1 MKKGFVL
8 QSLICLLAVSCSV
21 HEMETTAPVPAE
33 DDVFY
38 ASLESYSAPDTKVY
52 VDVNTVS
59 DGKFLTFWDAE
70 DKISIFNWNT
80 QNKQYEFM
88 GETGDNSGYF
98 KKISEG
104 TGTGSSANYVCA
116 VYPYQESTLL
126 DDSGVLNLTLP
137 EEQTYREASFG
148 PGANTMVSTT
158 NGENNLLRFQN
169 VGGYLVFKFYGGSSD
184 NPVSISSIKLEG
196 RNGELLSGEAT
207 MTPIIGE
214 DPAITM
220 AQTAGTS
227 ITLTS
232 SKAVK
237 LGKNA
242 NKATLFW
249 MVVPPTEF
257 TQGFKV
263 TVTDKDGKIFIK
275 ETDQP
280 LTIERNRV
288 STMAAVEVKPADPL
302 DPNKVI
308 YYTTSDK
315 STIIPAEGADFGANI
330 VSNEYIDLKGV
341 MVFDGDVTQI
351 GSHAFEHCD
360 KLTGITIPESVEI
373 IGNNAFNDCEN
384 LVGITIPDGITKIN
398 DYAFAACGSFTSIV
412 IPEGVKSI
420 GTAAFDGCYNLTDIE
435 LPSSLEFIGVGAFG
449 GCFKITNIVIP
460 QQVTVIAPNAFE
472 GCTALTSIIIPESIE
487 IIDDAAFRYCSNLN
501 FITVQ
506 ASTPPTV
513 TANTFEY
520 TNNCPIY
527 VPAEHFSDYKND
539 PEKGWSNYASR
550 LHTIGSPDGQIQGH
564 AYVDMGTG
572 LKWATMNVGAAAS
585 EENGDLL
592 SWSDGKA
599 AAESWAGSWRLP
611 TSAEWESLFDKSK
624 YTWIWNSEKNG
635 YTVESKI
642 LGYAGNS
649 IFLPAAGLYD
659 SQEPDWNIPRLGF
672 YWSSTLGV
680 NPVYFGFDV
689 DDPDNPLFVNE
700 GGSSVCMSIRPVSD

>member
-80 QNKQYEFM
+80 LNKQYEFM

-126 DDSGVLNLTLP
+126 GNSSVLTLTLP

-169 VGGYLVFKFYGGSSD
+169 VGGYLVFKFYGGSKEI
-184 NPVSISSIKLEG
+184 PVSVSSIKLEG

-207 MTPIIGE
+207 MTPVIGE

-237 LGKNA
+237 LGENA
-242 NKATLFW
+242 NNATLFW

-288 STMAAVEVKPADPL
+288 STMAAVEVKPAEPL

-330 VSNEYIDLKGV
+330 VSNDYIDLKGV

-351 GSHAFEHCD
+351 GDHAFEFCD

-384 LVGITIPDGITKIN
+384 LVGITIPDGITEIN

-412 IPEGVKSI
+412 IPEGVTSI

-435 LPSSLEFIGVGAFG
+435 LPSSLRYIGVGAFG
-449 GCFKITNIVIP
+449 GCFKITDIVIP

-487 IIDDAAFRYCSNLN
+487 IIDDAAFRYCSSLN

-506 ASTPPTV
+506 AAVPPTV
-513 TANTFEY
+513 VENSFED

-527 VPAEHFSDYKND
+527 VPAVSFDAYK
-539 PEKGWSNYASR
+539 EAWSYYASR
-550 LHTIGSPDGQIQGH
+550 IHIIGPEDGMINGH
-564 AYVDMGTG
+564 SFVDFGDG
-572 LKWATMNVGAAAS
+572 LKWAT
-585 EENGDLL
+585 ENAGDLL
-592 SWSDGKA
+592 TWYEGNSAVEEWGS
-599 AAESWAGSWRLP
+599 SWRLP
-611 TSAEWESLFDKSK
+611 TKEEWQSLIDKC
-624 YTWIWNSEKNG
+624 TWEWSDSEVGMTVVGANG
-635 YTVESKI
+635 K
-642 LGYAGNS
+642 S
-649 IFLPAAGLYD
+649 IFLPAAG
-659 SQEPDWNIPRLGF
+659 F
-672 YWSSTLGV
+672 Y
-680 NPVYFGFDV
+680 
-689 DDPDNPLFVNE
+689 DPDFSSGYGMNSNIGQYMSTSSLDYLEFEKEYAPDMYH
-700 GGSSVCMSIRPVSD
+700 GGGVEVLMSVRPVSD